1 MSNIIEEK
9 LGIDL
14 SKADGETRGFLRGLV
29 VENAKNLKK
38 FNDKDTK
45 TYFHNLIAA
54 IMLEYH
60 KAYESFDIKVPYR
73 IKSPK
78 SIFDKVLEYLSR
90 NDKSVYDYNS
100 QNEYQGK
107 LREDIPDLFALT
119 IVSCNRPA
127 TFYSNDPEIQELIE
141 EKKRNHILLGE
152 LQKFKMSIIKE
163 EFPGTSDE
171 DYNYFC
177 TKKQYYVNC
186 IMVLERLKTLID
198 PKATKLF
205 EYYNNLLGK
214 IKNNVP
220 ERFFYICDN
229 MIKELNEVE
238 NLDNK
243 EKLEAAY
250 QKVYD
255 AVENANLTDE
265 ENRELMKTISKK
277 DTSDVDFLK
286 LITDFNSRIHDKLD
300 LAMLT
305 KQVCS
310 VFDKSP
316 LLKKFGVRLQKDT
329 SKRKRT
335 EKGYVSNLYY
345 IDTPF
350 GKIEMQLQTQ
360 HENNESNY
368 GYSAH
373 SEISDSKDIERFEI
387 PNLKDRKKVHDFRTS
402 VELVSP
408 QKFLAQFDNGEP
420 NRIITQVF
428 GKFQNYKSVASQ
440 VKRGSDADKEV
451 KEYFAKLYEIRNK
464 IFYNEDAQEKI
475 ESFIEYDIDQYLESD
490 KFKKIFERADNKEER

>member
-1 MSNIIEEK
+1 
-9 LGIDL
+9 
-14 SKADGETRGFLRGLV
+14 
-29 VENAKNLKK
+29 
-38 FNDKDTK
+38 
-45 TYFHNLIAA
+45 
-54 IMLEYH
+54 
-60 KAYESFDIKVPYR
+60 
-73 IKSPK
+73 
-78 SIFDKVLEYLSR
+78 
-90 NDKSVYDYNS
+90 
-100 QNEYQGK
+100 
-107 LREDIPDLFALT
+107 
-119 IVSCNRPA
+119 
-127 TFYSNDPEIQELIE
+127 
-141 EKKRNHILLGE
+141 
-152 LQKFKMSIIKE
+152 
-163 EFPGTSDE
+163 
-171 DYNYFC
+171 
-177 TKKQYYVNC
+177 
-186 IMVLERLKTLID
+186 
-198 PKATKLF
+198 
-205 EYYNNLLGK
+205 
-214 IKNNVP
+214 
-220 ERFFYICDN
+220 
-229 MIKELNEVE
+229 
-238 NLDNK
+238 
-243 EKLEAAY
+243 
-250 QKVYD
+250 
-255 AVENANLTDE
+255 
-265 ENRELMKTISKK
+265 MKTISKK

-316 LLKKFGVRLQKDT
+316 LLKKFGVKLQKDT

-475 ESFIEYDIDQYLESD
+475 ESFIEYDIDQYLESE
-490 KFKKIFERADNKEER
+490 KFKKIFEREDKMEER